1 LYNRSRPRN
10 YTCIQTLLFGSAFPL
25 ERARDATRPLDYGRA
40 AAMVAAATGVDVAL
54 RPLIGLNSTDL
65 VYLVPVIAAA
75 LLYGLRPGLLAGFL
89 SALAYNFFF
98 LPPLYTFTIADLQ
111 NAVTVVVLLGVA
123 VTSQLAA
130 RVRAQGALA
139 ATSARQ
145 NAALAGFA
153 RALAAAPDEVALG
166 QALAGET
173 AALFDARAVYL
184 TRRDGALAIVA
195 AVPPEDTLDAVAR
208 AAADWAFDRA
218 NRRGAGPTR
227 CRRRTGCSSPSS
239 PAARRARCSASGA
252 TIAAIRLAP
261 TSAGSTPP
269 SSIRPASPSPGSS
282 PSVRWRGSLRLSNAT
297 GCARR
302 CWPA

>member
-1 LYNRSRPRN
+1 
-10 YTCIQTLLFGSAFPL
+10 
-25 ERARDATRPLDYGRA
+25 
-40 AAMVAAATGVDVAL
+40 MVAAATGVDVAL

-218 NRRGAGPTR
+218 QPAGRGSDTLPASDWLFVPVIAGGATR
-227 CRRRTGCSSPSS
+227 AVFGLGRDDSRDPARADQRGLHAALVDQAGLALARIVAEREMAGIAALEQRDRLRSALLASMTGRGTPSS
-239 PAARRARCSASGA
+239 MRPTPGRRSRAA
-252 TIAAIRLAP
+252 
-261 TSAGSTPP
+261 TSTSQT
-269 SSIRPASPSPGSS
+269 
-282 PSVRWRGSLRLSNAT
+282 
-297 GCARR
+297 
-302 CWPA
+302 